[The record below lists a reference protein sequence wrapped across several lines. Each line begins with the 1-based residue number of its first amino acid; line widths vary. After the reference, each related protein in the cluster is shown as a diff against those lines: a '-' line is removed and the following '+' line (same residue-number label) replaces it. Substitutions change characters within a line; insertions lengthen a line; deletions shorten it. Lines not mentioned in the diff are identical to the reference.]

1 MVMDAKYMVALAM
14 AAGIGLGAAAVEGL
28 HAQAKRAGYV
38 VAEINV
44 DDREGYMKEFL
55 PPAARAIEEAGGKY
69 VVRGG
74 KTVSL
79 QGEVPPSRVV
89 ILRFESMDKAQAW
102 YDSPARRDSQ
112 AIGDKYATFRVFL
125 VEGDR

>member
-1 MVMDAKYMVALAM
+1 MND
-14 AAGIGLGAAAVEGL
+14 
-28 HAQAKRAGYV
+28 Q
-38 VAEINV
+38 
-44 DDREGYMKEFL
+44 DGYMKEFL
-55 PPAARAIEEAGGKY
+55 PPAVKAIEEAGGKY

-79 QGEVPPSRVV
+79 QGEAPPSRVV

-102 YDSPARRDSQ
+102 YNSAGRKDSQ
-112 AIGDKYATFRVFL
+112 AIGEKYATFRVFL

>member
-1 MVMDAKYMVALAM
+1 M
-14 AAGIGLGAAAVEGL
+14 AAGIVVCAAAVEGL
-28 HAQAKRAGYV
+28 HAQTKRAGYV

-44 DDREGYMKEFL
+44 KDSERYMKEFL
-55 PPAARAIEEAGGKY
+55 PPAAKAIEEAGGKY

-79 QGEVPPSRVV
+79 QGEAPPSRVV

-102 YDSPARRDSQ
+102 YESPARKDTQ
-112 AIGDKYATFRVFL
+112 AVGDKYATFGVFL
-125 VEGDR
+125 IEGDR

>member
-1 MVMDAKYMVALAM
+1 M
-14 AAGIGLGAAAVEGL
+14 AAGISLGAAAVERL
-28 HAQAKRAGYV
+28 HAQAKRPGYV

-44 DDREGYMKEFL
+44 RDRDGYMKEFL
-55 PPAARAIEEAGGKY
+55 PSAAKAIEEAGGKY

-79 QGEVPPSRVV
+79 QGEAPPSRVV

-102 YDSPARRDSQ
+102 YNSAGRKDSQ
-112 AIGDKYATFRVFL
+112 AIGEKYATFRVFL

>member
-1 MVMDAKYMVALAM
+1 MHTSCYKVAFAI
-14 AAGIGLGAAAVEGL
+14 AVGIGLSAAAVEGL
-28 HAQAKRAGYV
+28 HAQAQRAGYV

-44 DDREGYMKEFL
+44 KNPDGYMKEFL
-55 PPAARAIEEAGGKY
+55 PSAAKAIAEAGGKY

-79 QGEVPPSRVV
+79 QGEAPPSRVV
-89 ILRFESMDKAQAW
+89 VLRFESIDKAQTW
-102 YDSPARRDSQ
+102 YDSLARRDSQ
-112 AIGDKYATFRVFL
+112 AIGDKYATFRIFL

>member
-1 MVMDAKYMVALAM
+1 MHTKYYKVALAM
-14 AAGIGLGAAAVEGL
+14 AAGISLGAAAVENL

-38 VAEINV
+38 VAEINMK
-44 DDREGYMKEFL
+44 DQDGYMKEFL
-55 PPAARAIEEAGGKY
+55 PPAVKAIEEAGGKY

-79 QGEVPPSRVV
+79 QGEAPPSRVV

-102 YDSPARRDSQ
+102 YNSPGRKDSQ
-112 AIGDKYATFRVFL
+112 AIGEKYATFRVFL